1 MKAKTTIFAILF
13 ISIGLA
19 ADAQLAVSD
28 IDLEGYT
35 YPYPVHYIDLE
46 IQRGIYKMAYMDVQ
60 PLHPNGKAIM
70 LLHGKNF
77 NGAYWGETAKVLSD
91 NGYRV
96 IIPDQI
102 GFGKS
107 AKPENFQYSFYQL
120 AKNTKAILDSLGIKK
135 IIVLGHS
142 MGGMLA
148 VRFTL
153 MYPGL
158 TEKLILTDPI
168 GLEDYQAKIPY
179 QGVEARYKV
188 ELDQTY
194 NKIREYEFT
203 SYYHGEWKPQYD
215 EWLNVFAG
223 WTESKD
229 YQRIAWNAALTY
241 DMIMTQPVCY
251 ELGQIKV
258 PTLLII
264 GQSDRT
270 AVGKENATEQVRQ
283 TMGNYP
289 ALGKAAH
296 AKIKNSKLVE
306 LQGVGHVPQVE
317 AFESFIKPVLDF
329 IK

>member
-1 MKAKTTIFAILF
+1 
-13 ISIGLA
+13 
-19 ADAQLAVSD
+19 
-28 IDLEGYT
+28 
-35 YPYPVHYIDLE
+35 
-46 IQRGIYKMAYMDVQ
+46 MAYMDVK
-60 PLHPNGKAIM
+60 PKHPNGKAII

-77 NGAYWGETAKVLSD
+77 NGAYWGETASVLSD
-91 NGYRV
+91 KGYRV
-96 IIPDQI
+96 IIPDQL

-107 AKPENFQYSFYQL
+107 DKPQVFQYSFYQL
-120 AKNTKAILDSLGIKK
+120 AKNTKALLDTLGIKTV
-135 IIVLGHS
+135 IVLGHS

-148 VRFTL
+148 SRFAL
-153 MYPGL
+153 SYPEV

-168 GLEDYQAKIPY
+168 GLEDYQSMIPY
-179 QGVEARYKV
+179 QGVDARYQV
-188 ELDQTY
+188 ELSQTY
-194 NKIREYEFT
+194 NKIREYELT

-229 YQRIAWNAALTY
+229 FKKIAWNAALTY

-251 ELGQIKV
+251 ELSNITE

-270 AVGKENATEQVRQ
+270 AVGKDDAPPQVKE

-289 ALGKAAH
+289 ALGKATH
-296 AKIKNSKLVE
+296 EKIKNSKLVE
-306 LQGVGHVPQVE
+306 LPGIGHVPQVE
-317 AFESFIKPVLDF
+317 DFEAFIKPVLEF